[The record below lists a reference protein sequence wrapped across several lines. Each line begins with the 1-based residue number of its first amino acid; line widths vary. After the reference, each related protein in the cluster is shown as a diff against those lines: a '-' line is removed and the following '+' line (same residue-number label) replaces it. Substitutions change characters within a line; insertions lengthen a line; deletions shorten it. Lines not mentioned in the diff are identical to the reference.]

1 MKREPL
7 SKIDKRNKTTWKNVD
22 DEIMSKNCDA
32 ISVFAIYGQFG
43 AVLKPDFKCI
53 VWKINIFINRN
64 ILSYKNWK
72 TELKCL

>member
-7 SKIDKRNKTTWKNVD
+7 SKIDKRNKTRWKKVD

-43 AVLKPDFKCI
+43 AVRKPDFKCI